1 MDPRKPEKPSKK
13 LQPKSSITKSKT
25 VSSELSISPEL
36 SKTYCSR
43 IDPLRGAPLVMDS
56 DLMPGYIHVPSAS
69 SEPVGTPSQYMSGM
83 MAVDPED
90 VMGSAPSSPF
100 IGMSKKNKKKSLK
113 FRPRALNLAQVAF
126 AAPDRRAAYLRQMAM
141 EEHMCQRFGDE
152 SGAAAGSV
160 GDSMNLGNYH
170 ISAPENLGDNQQW
183 DAEHLPLFFAEQR
196 KQREQEERD
205 RQGKRQGGSRK
216 RTKKYTRKQRRS
228 RRKPFR
234 KRK

>member
-1 MDPRKPEKPSKK
+1 
-13 LQPKSSITKSKT
+13 
-25 VSSELSISPEL
+25 
-36 SKTYCSR
+36 
-43 IDPLRGAPLVMDS
+43 
-56 DLMPGYIHVPSAS
+56 
-69 SEPVGTPSQYMSGM
+69 
-83 MAVDPED
+83 
-90 VMGSAPSSPF
+90 
-100 IGMSKKNKKKSLK
+100 MSKKNKKKSLK

-160 GDSMNLGNYH
+160 GDSMNLGNYD

-183 DAEHLPLFFAEQR
+183 DAEHLPLFFAE
-196 KQREQEERD
+196 QREQEERD